1 MQVGRNDM
9 KGITVSL
16 LRLVAGFT
24 FTILSFSLI
33 AQPDPFAPKDQADL
47 FWEAGRYQ
55 QALEEY
61 QKILGRQPNNAM
73 ARFQLGRCQ
82 YELNQLD
89 QAFYIFKEVDRKGK
103 FQDSKL
109 YFYLARTEHAR
120 HHFDE
125 AAKWYKRYL
134 KELPAGSPERAAIK
148 DRILRCANGRR
159 LKSRPSRT
167 LVENFGAVVNTP
179 NDEFYPVQSPN
190 RSNRIYFS
198 SARPGTVGGARD
210 LNGNPDAKKGFFRSD
225 MFSTGFQGGS
235 WESPEALSTL
245 LNGVY
250 HDILLGFNKSGSQL
264 YFFKGF
270 TQYSGRA
277 MVDTFRTRMLDRR
290 LSSFAAPLPMP
301 IEMEKGDRDPYFFN
315 DSIFLFSSKRAGG
328 YGGFDLYISL
338 LSTGGWT
345 PPENL
350 GPVVNSPY
358 DEVSPYLA
366 KDGRTLYFSSNHKD
380 RSIGGLDIFKTVYEE
395 DTEEWIEPY
404 NLGLPVNSAGDEEHF
419 RLSHEGLKGYFD
431 SDRKTGLG
439 KRDLYVAFFRE
450 LLPEQRSFSQPLVF
464 TQVPAY
470 KKQLLRSRKLPSVI
484 ANDPSAVFSE
494 EEIVNYELEPLFYEE
509 NGQILTGRN
518 IKTVNTLAG
527 LLVAYPQMQL
537 MMIGHADGSDP
548 EIHELHYLMNRLEE
562 TANYFYSKGVGG
574 HQMILKA
581 VGSAYP
587 LANATLNGEP
597 NPAGRRINRRS
608 RFSFIK
614 HNRGARAGD
623 SKTAGFE

>member
-1 MQVGRNDM
+1 MVMQVRRID
-9 KGITVSL
+9 KKDIAVSL
-16 LRLVAGFT
+16 LRLVVCCV
-24 FTILSFSLI
+24 FTIASFSLT
-33 AQPDPFAPKDQADL
+33 AQPDPFTPKGQADL

-61 QKILGRQPNNAM
+61 RKILSRQPDDAE

-89 QAFYIFKEVDRKGK
+89 QAYYIFKEVDRKGK
-103 FQDSKL
+103 LQDPGL
-109 YFYLARTEHAR
+109 FFYLARTEHAR
-120 HHFDE
+120 HHFTE
-125 AAKWYKRYL
+125 AAQWYKRYL
-134 KELPAGSPERAAIK
+134 KALPAGSPERAAIK

-159 LKSRPSRT
+159 LKSRPSKT
-167 LVENFGAVVNTP
+167 LVENFGPAVNTSD
-179 NDEFYPVQSPN
+179 DEFYPVLSPN

-198 SARPGTVGGARD
+198 STRPGTVGGAKD
-210 LNGNPDAKKGFFRSD
+210 EHENQDAELGTYRSD
-225 MFSTGFQGGS
+225 MFRTDFQNGV

-250 HDILLGFNKSGSQL
+250 HDVLLGFNDDGSQL

-277 MVDTFRTRMLDRR
+277 LVDTFRSRMLDRR
-290 LSSFAAPLPMP
+290 LSSFAAPLRMP
-301 IEMEKGDRDPYFFN
+301 LQMENGDRDPCFFS
-315 DSIFLFSSKRAGG
+315 DSVLIFSSKRAGG

-366 KDGRTLYFSSNHKD
+366 KDGRTLYFSSNHKG
-380 RSIGGLDIFKTVYEE
+380 RSIGGMDVFKTVFE
-395 DTEEWIEPY
+395 DDSEQWMAPY
-404 NLGLPVNSAGDEEHF
+404 NLGLPINSAGNEEHF
-419 RLSHEGLKGYFD
+419 RLSREGLKGYFD
-431 SDRKTGLG
+431 SDRKTGQG

-450 LLPEQRSFSQPLVF
+450 LLPEQRGFSRPLVF
-464 TQVPAY
+464 TQVPSY
-470 KKQLLRSRKLPSVI
+470 KKQLLRSKQLPSVI

-509 NGQILTGRN
+509 GGQILTGRN

-537 MMIGHADGSDP
+537 MMIGHTDGSDP
-548 EIHELHYLMNRLEE
+548 QVYELHYLMNRLEE
-562 TANYFYSKGVGG
+562 TANYLYSKGAGG
-574 HQMILKA
+574 HQLILKA
-581 VGSAYP
+581 VG
-587 LANATLNGEP
+587 
-597 NPAGRRINRRS
+597 
-608 RFSFIK
+608 
-614 HNRGARAGD
+614 GALIL
-623 SKTAGFE
+623 